1 MRAATKGRMSTC
13 STSAGNSCQGNQI
26 FHHLHRHIS
35 ANGNKSTPGINFG
48 IIDTFQQVQK
58 VTNMKSINNEG
69 KLCVYTHT
77 HTHMC
82 LHIYTHTHMCNCV

>member
-58 VTNMKSINNEG
+58 VTNMKSINTEG